1 MSKDTSYYAG
11 AKYIK
16 YAKFFMLYLYFVK
29 TSLSIQNLMYL
40 AHLEQERMQI
50 TVTEVLR
57 NVPGA
62 SIFHRIHI
70 YTWLTYHEGA

>member
-1 MSKDTSYYAG
+1 MSKDTSYCTG

-50 TVTEVLR
+50 TVAGVLR
-57 NVPGA
+57 ICA
-62 SIFHRIHI
+62 RCQYIS
-70 YTWLTYHEGA
+70 

>member
-1 MSKDTSYYAG
+1 MSKDTSYCIG

-16 YAKFFMLYLYFVK
+16 YAKFFMLYLYLEK

-50 TVTEVLR
+50 TVARLTEIIRVTGVLR
-57 NVPGA
+57 ICARCQYA
-62 SIFHRIHI
+62 SRVYI
-70 YTWLTYHEGA
+70 